1 MIDRDRRKVLAILAG
16 LALALGAVGSTI
28 AVEPVTQNKVM
39 TGHTSW
45 IETSTSYDGCLAG
58 IAGLVLQKVTWF
70 NGQTLFET
78 SSGTSEDT
86 WIYFT
91 DGGLDADERIDPTS
105 EDLIRSN
112 ETYEFEDPNRDHTWT
127 VKEYYF
133 QDIRVD
139 GGGAGLGDAEP
150 PSVQDEPIYVW
161 AVNVSAQPFHDSTI
175 DQDYNFVGILNTCKF
190 DSKGQETEAHDD
202 QADQDSKEDNDPEDP
217 KWQHDSSN
225 TEGEHTHKEFLV
237 DIWIGGEPSLVPGSE
252 TLSDLQNGDATG
264 GDAS

>member
-28 AVEPVTQNKVM
+28 AVEPVTQNEGT
-39 TGHTSW
+39 TGHTEW

-91 DGGLDADERIDPTS
+91 DGKLDDKVDPTD

-127 VKEYYF
+127 VKEYYSF
-133 QDIRVD
+133 RDD
-139 GGGAGLGDAEP
+139 LGSALGG
-150 PSVQDEPIYVW
+150 DEPDVKRVHIW

-175 DQDYNFVGILNTCKF
+175 EQDYNFVGILNTCKF
-190 DSKGQETEAHDD
+190 DSNGQETKPHDD

>member
-1 MIDRDRRKVLAILAG
+1 MNDRDPRKALAILAG

-28 AVEPVTQNKVM
+28 AVQPTATNEVM

-45 IETSTSYDGCLAG
+45 METSTSYDGCLAG
-58 IAGLVLQKVTWF
+58 IAGLILQKVTWF

-86 WIYFT
+86 WVYFT

-105 EDLIRSN
+105 EDLFRSN

-127 VKEYYF
+127 VKEYYVNKGLPG
-133 QDIRVD
+133 ITGVD
-139 GGGAGLGDAEP
+139 GSPGDQEPGLE
-150 PSVQDEPIYVW
+150 QDRLYIW

-190 DSKGQETEAHDD
+190 DEDPARTVEHDD
-202 QADQDSKEDNDPEDP
+202 QNDHDKRGDEDPHDP
-217 KWQHDSSN
+217 KWQHDSN
-225 TEGEHTHKEFLV
+225 NPEGEHEHDVYTV
-237 DIWIGGEPSLVPGSE
+237 DIWIGGEPSLFLGSE
-252 TLSDLQNGDATG
+252 LLGSSDKDGG